1 MTGAGVAAVGPAR
14 NSMPAALAAEL
25 LLPGAAPRWLTSGLV
40 TGASPRTGAAPH
52 RAVTGVAS
60 QASHTGLTDAGPPRL
75 AVGRSALGVRQ
86 PYAQRAGGRQRPCLH
101 PGLQSALLPQGLQ
114 SHKITPAPGP
124 ATVRLSTAV
133 RTCTAGLGGPSILLG
148 AFSTTRAIPAA

>member
-1 MTGAGVAAVGPAR
+1 MASREGRPAANALAMTGAGVAAVGTAR
-14 NSMPAALAAEL
+14 ISMQAALAAEL

-40 TGASPRTGAAPH
+40 TSASPRTGAAPH

-101 PGLQSALLPQGLQ
+101 PGLQNAQLLRGSR
-114 SHKITPAPGP
+114 SHKITPAWAGHRP
-124 ATVRLSTAV
+124 AVGS
-133 RTCTAGLGGPSILLG
+133 
-148 AFSTTRAIPAA
+148 